1 MCRTASLRDFDECAL
16 NEHDARYGICNA
28 NGDVIIMNQPVF
40 ISEGKRSGTSAC
52 DAFPFRDTGH
62 TASACGDITAQQGE
76 TDVETDTL
84 ETTVICIS
92 PGLNDTWDIS
102 EKGGEQPI
110 ASFDEK
116 EDAYA
121 YASYLKTIQPGV
133 TVLVEDDEGF
143 SPLPTEN
150 ERRYRRNGTGSP
162 GRGIN

>member
-1 MCRTASLRDFDECAL
+1 M
-16 NEHDARYGICNA
+16 
-28 NGDVIIMNQPVF
+28 
-40 ISEGKRSGTSAC
+40 
-52 DAFPFRDTGH
+52 
-62 TASACGDITAQQGE
+62 
-76 TDVETDTL
+76 ETDTL

-143 SPLPTEN
+143 SPLPVMD
-150 ERRYRRNGTGSP
+150 ERRYRRNGARSP
-162 GRGIN
+162 GRSIN

>member
-1 MCRTASLRDFDECAL
+1 M
-16 NEHDARYGICNA
+16 
-28 NGDVIIMNQPVF
+28 
-40 ISEGKRSGTSAC
+40 
-52 DAFPFRDTGH
+52 
-62 TASACGDITAQQGE
+62 
-76 TDVETDTL
+76 ETDTL

-92 PGLNDTWDIS
+92 PGLHDTWDIS

-143 SPLPTEN
+143 SPLPTED
-150 ERRYRRNGTGSP
+150 ESRYRHSGTRGS
-162 GRGIN
+162 GRSIS

>member
-1 MCRTASLRDFDECAL
+1 
-16 NEHDARYGICNA
+16 
-28 NGDVIIMNQPVF
+28 
-40 ISEGKRSGTSAC
+40 
-52 DAFPFRDTGH
+52 
-62 TASACGDITAQQGE
+62 
-76 TDVETDTL
+76 VETDTL

-143 SPLPTEN
+143 SPLPN
-150 ERRYRRNGTGSP
+150 EAEKRYRWGGTSSSM
-162 GRGIN
+162 RSIS

>member
-1 MCRTASLRDFDECAL
+1 MLT
-16 NEHDARYGICNA
+16 
-28 NGDVIIMNQPVF
+28 GDINIMNQTSF
-40 ISEGKRSGTSAC
+40 ISEDMRLGRTARANRHSRSTAP
-52 DAFPFRDTGH
+52 AFGAVTG
-62 TASACGDITAQQGE
+62 QQGE

-121 YASYLKTIQPGV
+121 YASYLRTIQPGV
-133 TVLVEDDEGF
+133 TILVEDDEGF
-143 SPLPTEN
+143 SPLPAED
-150 ERRYRRNGTGSP
+150 EHGYMRNGARRSTRS
-162 GRGIN
+162 IS

>member
-1 MCRTASLRDFDECAL
+1 M
-16 NEHDARYGICNA
+16 
-28 NGDVIIMNQPVF
+28 Q
-40 ISEGKRSGTSAC
+40 
-52 DAFPFRDTGH
+52 
-62 TASACGDITAQQGE
+62 
-76 TDVETDTL
+76 TDTL

-92 PGLNDTWDIS
+92 PGLHDTWDIS

-143 SPLPTEN
+143 SPLPIEDESYYRRSGARRST
-150 ERRYRRNGTGSP
+150 RRYS
-162 GRGIN
+162 